1 MEEPRP
7 VSNQIAAPEPGA
19 ATRPRRAFG
28 PLRWSVLLA
37 AAAYFAT
44 CGLWDPRHELPRVF
58 LGAVVGAAAMYGDV
72 RGCGCGRGRLYCLI
86 ALVFFVVGSL
96 ANVILAGR
104 SDW

>member
-72 RGCGCGRGRLYCLI
+72 RGCGRKRLYPLI